1 MNMKGN
7 NDMRN
12 ELYYAIINIVDYLTL
27 AQIDKM
33 DQSELYKILDKLIAI
48 DSGYNGEAIDDE
60 FNAIADANDVGG
72 VKTWQ
77 EMVAAFKELYVNG
90 ERR

>member
-27 AQIDKM
+27 TEIDKM

-48 DSGYNGEAIDDE
+48 DSGYNGETIDDE

>member
-1 MNMKGN
+1 
-7 NDMRN
+7 MRY
-12 ELYYAIINIVDYLTL
+12 ELYYAMMNIIDYLAL
-27 AQIDKM
+27 AEIDKL

-48 DSGYNGEAIDDE
+48 DSGYNGESIDDT

-77 EMVAAFKELYVNG
+77 EMVVEIKKLHENG
-90 ERR
+90 ERVSIR